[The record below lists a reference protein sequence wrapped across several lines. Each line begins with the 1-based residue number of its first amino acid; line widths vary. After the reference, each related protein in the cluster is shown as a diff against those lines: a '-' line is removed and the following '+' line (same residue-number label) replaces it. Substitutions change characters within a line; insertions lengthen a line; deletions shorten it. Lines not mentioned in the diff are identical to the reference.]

1 MLIKNRWDEN
11 MRIKIINT
19 DKIRDKYV
27 KEALEEYTKRLS
39 AYCKV
44 EYVETKNPAKEI
56 SFKSYVIK
64 INKEGEELSSEQL
77 AEKIEQLGV
86 SGNSHITILLGADN
100 IEADCVLSISRMD
113 IDINILLII
122 IYEQIYRAYRI
133 INNAP
138 YHK

>member
-1 MLIKNRWDEN
+1 MKIR
-11 MRIKIINT
+11 IINT
-19 DKIRDKYV
+19 EKIKDKYV
-27 KEALEEYTKRLS
+27 KDAVQEYTKRLS
-39 AYCKV
+39 AYCKI

-56 SFKSYVIK
+56 SDKTYVIK
-64 INKEGEELSSEQL
+64 LNKNGEQLSSEQL

-86 SGNSHITILLGADN
+86 SSKSHITIFLGDDD
-100 IEADCVLSISRMD
+100 IEADFELSISKMD

-122 IYEQIYRAYRI
+122 ICEQIYRAYRI

>member
-1 MLIKNRWDEN
+1 

-19 DKIRDKYV
+19 EKIRNKYV
-27 KEALEEYTKRLS
+27 KEALKEYTKRLS
-39 AYCKV
+39 TYCKM
-44 EYVETKNPAKEI
+44 EYIETKNPEKEI
-56 SFKSYVIK
+56 SSKTYIIK
-64 INKEGEELSSEQL
+64 INNISGEELSSEQL
-77 AEKIEQLGV
+77 AEKIEQLGI

-100 IEADCVLSISRMD
+100 IEADYILSISRMD

-133 INNAP
+133 INSAP

>member
-1 MLIKNRWDEN
+1 

-19 DKIRDKYV
+19 EKIRDKYV

>member
-1 MLIKNRWDEN
+1 

-19 DKIRDKYV
+19 EKIRDKYV

-86 SGNSHITILLGADN
+86 SGKSHITILLGADN

>member
-1 MLIKNRWDEN
+1 

-19 DKIRDKYV
+19 EKIREKYV
-27 KEALEEYTKRLS
+27 KDAIQEYTKRMG

-44 EYVETKNPAKEI
+44 EYVESKNLTKEI
-56 SFKSYVIK
+56 TDKSYVIRIDK
-64 INKEGEELSSEQL
+64 HGEQLSSEQL
-77 AEKIEQLGV
+77 ADKISEIGV
-86 SGNSHITILLGADN
+86 SGNSHITIFLGKED
-100 IEADCVLSISRMD
+100 IESNYVLSISRMD

>member
-1 MLIKNRWDEN
+1 MK
-11 MRIKIINT
+11 IKIINT
-19 DKIRDKYV
+19 EKLKEKYV
-27 KEALEEYTKRLS
+27 KDAVQEYTKRLS